1 MGYKLNQFLN
11 RLFRNF
17 NKSFSDDQIRSEKNI
32 IREEVKAAKK
42 NLTEELKEHQ
52 AEAVYIK
59 IERMNEFINAKTVL
73 MYWSM
78 NDELPTHKF
87 IKKWSQSKTILLPV
101 VKGDHMA
108 IRPFKTVDNLMSGS
122 FKIMEPMHSHDY
134 MKLVDLVIVPGV
146 AFDRKKRRLGRGK
159 GYYDRYFKN
168 KHITKWGIGFD
179 FQLYETIPSASF
191 DIQMNR
197 IITPSET
204 VL

>member
-1 MGYKLNQFLN
+1 MTYKLNQFFI
-11 RLFRNF
+11 RIFRIF
-17 NKSFSDDQIRSEKNI
+17 NKSFSDTQIKSEKYI

-42 NLTEELKEHQ
+42 NLTDEYKKQQ

-59 IERMNEFINAKTVL
+59 IERMKEFINAKTVL
-73 MYWSM
+73 MYWSV

-101 VKGDHMA
+101 VKGDHLA
-108 IRPFKTVDNLMSGS
+108 IRPFKTEANLVSGS
-122 FKIMEPMHSHDY
+122 FKIMEPMNSRDY

-146 AFDRKKRRLGRGK
+146 AFDRKKRRLGRGR

>member
-1 MGYKLNQFLN
+1 MLNQDNYDFMGYKLNQFLN

-87 IKKWSQSKTILLPV
+87 IKKWSQI
-101 VKGDHMA
+101 
-108 IRPFKTVDNLMSGS
+108 
-122 FKIMEPMHSHDY
+122 
-134 MKLVDLVIVPGV
+134 
-146 AFDRKKRRLGRGK
+146 GRA
-159 GYYDRYFKN
+159 
-168 KHITKWGIGFD
+168 H
-179 FQLYETIPSASF
+179 
-191 DIQMNR
+191 
-197 IITPSET
+197 
-204 VL
+204 V